1 MPRSRLDELGH
12 EFVLRLRAAL
22 IRKISFELAEL
33 RASSIFAAVG
43 KLDVVLRGR
52 RETMP
57 VQREASCVLRRP
69 CRAEMQINEQ
79 RSKAMRG
86 IFLVVTTS
94 ASLNIRSLR
103 KVASGDS

>member
-43 KLDVVLRGR
+43 KLDVVLR

-94 ASLNIRSLR
+94 ASLNIRWLR